1 MSESKR
7 PDPATL
13 AEASYI
19 LAIASVLI
27 LLLAYVLS
35 WSGAV
40 GFLSRIVW
48 LALITSAA
56 GAFLAYAAR
65 KDYERID
72 APEADVK
79 RARAGWRVNLAVLVL
94 MLVLAAIAIAVGLLG
109 RGAAG

>member
-7 PDPATL
+7 PDPATF

-27 LLLAYVLS
+27 LLLSYVLS
-35 WSGAV
+35 WISAV

-48 LALITSAA
+48 LALITSAV

-65 KDYERID
+65 QDFKHID
-72 APEADVK
+72 APEADIK

-94 MLVLAAIAIAVGLLG
+94 MLVLALIAIVAALIG